1 MQFKAQTIVP
11 GGRYKYGEY
20 IAAGNVT
27 SKVTSTIYGGN
38 NTTTDPGNGGGTG
51 GDTGSTGDIKW
62 QLYLSKVSS
71 AFDGADVAL
80 SAQSDVTSLVGLL
93 GTQLVETYVGDIT
106 GTHTYDSSTDTY
118 DPALPANY
126 GITGIPATGM
136 AVVVSN
142 NGDTGTSLTITVDN
156 TCTANTGTLSI
167 PCAVS
172 LNQMQD
178 LQDSIIDWETAY
190 KAGKAMPL
198 VLEYTWSISSNNGG
212 STADA
217 YRLDLTNENASINCD
232 SNGNILPGATKPTCT
247 AKLWYGMEAV
257 TGVTYGFS
265 TPSAQNVQGLSI
277 DTSTGVLTFGSNFT
291 FSGTPLEI
299 TVTATVNATTWR
311 KIMTVA
317 KAYPGANGE
326 PATSYWLV
334 LSHDAVKFNPNTNE
348 AIPSAV
354 TASAMMQVGDA
365 TPTAATGTTIYYG
378 FDTDSPSTTYPST
391 GVTIDVTKKYLSFS
405 LKKGTKIVDG
415 IETVPIVSDGLNG
428 TGVTPYRL
436 DLTNENANI
445 NCDSDGNILTGAVRP
460 TCKATLYHG
469 TAETSASYSISGSC
483 SYSGLSINSS
493 TGVLTFNPGTAS
505 TPFNFN
511 TGYTSIEITVT
522 AKINNVTYGT
532 AIMTVSRNIAG
543 KNGSNGR
550 SITGVTEYYA
560 INNNESVAPTSWSTA
575 MTQPTSASPY
585 LWNYESVNYDSGS
598 PTTTDPVIIAR
609 YTKDGKGISAI
620 TEYYQINNST
630 VTPPSNW
637 STSMVVPT
645 NSNPYLWN
653 YEKITYTDGST
664 ASTSPVIIGIK
675 GIDGR
680 SITGVTEYY
689 AINNDSASTPTSW
702 STTLQ
707 QPTSSNPYLWN
718 YESINYSSGNPTTTD
733 AVIIAI
739 YTEDGKG
746 ISAITEYYQI
756 NNSTTTAPTSW
767 STTLVVPTDSNP
779 YLWNYE
785 KITYTDGSTA
795 STTPVIIGIKGK
807 NGDKGDDAVSYWLE
821 LSADAIVY
829 DPNTSA
835 VTPSSITAT
844 AWMQVGENTPTAATG
859 TTIYYG
865 LGNDPSRTYNGAI
878 NITKASAETYS
889 YISFELRKGTAVVDG
904 VETVPILKNGVNGQ
918 PGGQGRAGAAIRG
931 PVNWYTAMEDSG
943 RRWSNGEGPTTA
955 DTKWIDVI
963 IKDGTYYYCN
973 TSYTEAGQSW
983 SAVASNWTSAD
994 TEYDFIATNLL
1005 LANGAKIKFLTNNEI
1020 YLMNSAGTE
1029 VTAGAAGGNGI
1040 SFWAG
1045 SDTPSEAPFQVNYDG
1060 SIKATSGTF
1069 AGFIQMPYYFI
1080 SNLVPDFKLTAST
1093 VGTVYVSQ
1101 TTWKGRLA
1109 SAPANP
1115 VSGWC
1120 YYNTSTTPGKFYYYK
1135 TGWVTMTN
1143 VTERGYTI
1151 WDTEA
1156 KEHAYLIADSYS
1168 GYYGMGDGG
1177 MLVIPEPK
1185 ASLNGFTY
1193 HIVVQPNIA
1202 TRSQGQNP
1210 AISIMTA
1217 NGTTSFQ
1224 IYCFTTMLTSCA
1236 RLSFYGGHVEIT
1248 CIPVNDG
1255 TLTPTDYIWA
1265 VTQCTG
1271 GVDCYSG
1278 TTQSSF
1284 VSSYSTVS
1292 GYSTED
1298 PYLCITKIK
1307 ADSTLPSNK
1316 SLDTLYITRN

>member
-106 GTHTYDSSTDTY
+106 GTHTYDPNTDTY

-136 AVVVSN
+136 VVVVSN

-436 DLTNENANI
+436 DLTNENASI

-943 RRWSNGEGPTTA
+943 RRWSNGDGPTTA

-963 IKDGTYYYCN
+963 YKDNVYYYCN

-1045 SDTPSEAPFQVNYDG
+1045 SDDPGSAPFQVHYDG
-1060 SIKATSGTF
+1060 SIKAMSGTF
-1069 AGFIQMPYYFI
+1069 AGYIQMPYHFVC
-1080 SNLVPDFKLTAST
+1080 NLTPDEKLSAST
-1093 VGTVYVSQ
+1093 VGTKYLSE
-1101 TTWKGRLA
+1101 TTWKGKLA
-1109 SAPANP
+1109 SAPADP
-1115 VSGWC
+1115 ASGWC
-1120 YYNTSTTPGKFYYYK
+1120 YYNTTNSSFYYYK
-1135 TGWVTMTN
+1135 TGWVTMTYLGEN
-1143 VTERGYTI
+1143 RGYLA
-1151 WDTEA
+1151 D
-1156 KEHAYLIADSYS
+1156 EHAYLISDSQTIGTDTYDPAGFVLPAPSADW
-1168 GYYGMGDGG
+1168 
-1177 MLVIPEPK
+1177 
-1185 ASLNGFTY
+1185 NGFTY
-1193 HIVVQPNIA
+1193 VIIVEPSLTRGSYNSMLRTIA
-1202 TRSQGQNP
+1202 ADGSD
-1210 AISIMTA
+1210 
-1217 NGTTSFQ
+1217 
-1224 IYCFTTMLTSCA
+1224 IYCYAFAEL
-1236 RLSFYGGHVEIT
+1236 RLSSAMTLTYGKYEIT
-1248 CIPVNDG
+1248 CMPKYFNYPIY
-1255 TLTPTDYIWA
+1255 DYQYVWA
-1265 VTQCTG
+1265 ITTCTG
-1271 GVDCYSG
+1271 GLDVEGSNRTEHMSTVLGSSYDSRLSMIYKIDTYSG
-1278 TTQSSF
+1278 TKPSETFPDNTMF
-1284 VSSYSTVS
+1284 VQ
-1292 GYSTED
+1292 
-1298 PYLCITKIK
+1298 K
-1307 ADSTLPSNK
+1307 
-1316 SLDTLYITRN
+1316 